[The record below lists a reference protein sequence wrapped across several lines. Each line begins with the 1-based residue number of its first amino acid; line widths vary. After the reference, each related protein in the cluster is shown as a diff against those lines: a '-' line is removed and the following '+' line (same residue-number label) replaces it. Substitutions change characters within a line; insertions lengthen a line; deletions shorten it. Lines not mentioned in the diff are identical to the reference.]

1 VKEFL
6 EKIVRIFTT
15 PINIE
20 NHDQKY
26 QRSSKRWSIMIM
38 DTLFLENNIG
48 KYLQFQKKLKIII
61 KNM

>member
-15 PINIE
+15 PINID

-26 QRSSKRWSIMIM
+26 QRSSFK
-38 DTLFLENNIG
+38 LEYIDNG
-48 KYLQFQKKLKIII
+48 HIIP
-61 KNM
+61 